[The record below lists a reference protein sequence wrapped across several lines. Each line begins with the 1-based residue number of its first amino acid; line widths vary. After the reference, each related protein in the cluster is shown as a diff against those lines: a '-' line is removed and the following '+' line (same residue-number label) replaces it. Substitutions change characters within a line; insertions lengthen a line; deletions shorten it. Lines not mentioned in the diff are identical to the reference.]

1 MQMTIILFII
11 LRKLNSCVLSLNFI
25 AMLNFHLFPIM
36 FFLLFRSFDPSELIE
51 MDRFVVTLE
60 GKREELATRLS
71 RQSTSTMKDENGMT
85 INRVAQVIQDMVTN
99 SGGQVTDSFCGLPH
113 HLYLPR

>member
-1 MQMTIILFII
+1 
-11 LRKLNSCVLSLNFI
+11 
-25 AMLNFHLFPIM
+25 MLNFHLFPIM

-71 RQSTSTMKDENGMT
+71 RQATSTMKDENGMT